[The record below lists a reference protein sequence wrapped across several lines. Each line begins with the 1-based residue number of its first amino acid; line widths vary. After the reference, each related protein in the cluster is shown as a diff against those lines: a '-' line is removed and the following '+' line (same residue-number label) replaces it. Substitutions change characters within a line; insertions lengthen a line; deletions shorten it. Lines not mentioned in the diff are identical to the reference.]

1 MRFRTMAILT
11 VIYAHVNLEFPRVR
25 ERVPLFLRHV
35 VLLTCGAC
43 VAAAS
48 DYATYIGDAY
58 AYTVNAIAVDSSG
71 NTYATGYRS
80 VVISAAGNTANDVFM
95 TKIDPTGN
103 VKLLATLSGKGSDQG
118 NGIAVDGAGNIY
130 VVGMTSS
137 PDFPLFNPLQ
147 TVIGQGPFAGTG
159 FIAKLRP
166 DGSIVYSTY
175 IGGANG
181 ASALNAVAVDAQG
194 NAYVTGETFASDYPH
209 TTGLPN
215 ALASGSIGGIG
226 VAFFAKIS
234 PAGDKILYAG
244 GIAGEGH
251 ACGTGSTCFTS
262 ILVTSGSAIALDP
275 AGSAYIAGNTNGV
288 GLSTT
293 PGALNSTGI
302 GAFVIKVNAAGTA
315 LGYSTLLGSANNLP
329 PGGGAYPSSAP
340 GNIVNGIAV
349 DALGDAYITGSTND
363 PNFPATAGAFQS
375 QPNFTYPG
383 SSAGFMPETDAF
395 VAKLNPSGTAMVW
408 ASFLGA
414 GGTAA
419 TRIAL
424 DASGN
429 VWVTGTAPSSNF
441 PVTSGV
447 AAGGEFVTEFNAA
460 GSTLLYSTMLPK
472 GTAQSGLAMDANGVL
487 HLAGASGLVS
497 TFTPGQSTAARL
509 FGVANA
515 AGSATGMI
523 SGRVAPSEAISIYG
537 LHLGV
542 STPLSATFN
551 SSGFLPTTLGGIS
564 VTIGG
569 APAPLLYVSDTQIN
583 AIAPAALT
591 PGAAVN
597 LAISNGASMLAPFR
611 IEVDAAIP
619 GVFLEPNGTAA
630 AINQDGTV
638 NSASNPAP
646 SGSIVS
652 IWATGT
658 GYAPGADGQ
667 RATAAQQTC
676 SCVISSQTT
685 NISPTYA
692 GAAPGM
698 VNGIV
703 QINFMV
709 SAGFAPV
716 VQYSLSVDGKTSNPF
731 SVYVS
736 Q

>member
-1 MRFRTMAILT
+1 MAILT
-11 VIYAHVNLEFPRVR
+11 VGHAHVNLELPRVR
-25 ERVPLFLRHV
+25 ERLSLFLRLV
-35 VLLTCGAC
+35 VLLTCGAS

-58 AYTVNAIAVDSSG
+58 AYTINAIAVDSSG
-71 NTYATGYRS
+71 NTYATGYRN
-80 VVISAAGNTANDVFM
+80 VVISAAGDTANDVFV
-95 TKIDPTGN
+95 TKIDPAGN

-118 NGIAVDGAGNIY
+118 NGIAVDGAGDIY
-130 VVGMTSS
+130 VVGLTTS

-147 TVIGQGPFAGTG
+147 TTIGQGPGVGTG

-175 IGGANG
+175 LGGVNG
-181 ASALNAVAVDAQG
+181 ASGLNAVAVDAQG

-209 TTGLPN
+209 TAGLPN
-215 ALASGSIGGIG
+215 DLASRSVGGIA

-234 PAGDKILYAG
+234 PAGDKIVYAG
-244 GIAGEGH
+244 GLAGEGH
-251 ACGTGSTCFTS
+251 ACGSGSTCFTS
-262 ILVTSGSAIALDP
+262 TLFTSGSAVAIDP
-275 AGSAYIAGNTNGV
+275 VGNAYVAGNTY
-288 GLSTT
+288 GLGLATT

-302 GAFVIKVNAAGTA
+302 GAFVIKVYAAGTA
-315 LGYSTLLGSANNLP
+315 IAYSTLLGSANNLL
-329 PGGGAYPSSAP
+329 PGGGPQPNSAP

-349 DALGDAYITGSTND
+349 DAAGDAYITGSTND
-363 PNFPATAGAFQS
+363 PNFPATAGAFQA

-383 SSAGFMPETDAF
+383 SGFDLIPETDAF
-395 VAKLNPSGTAMVW
+395 VAKLNLSGTAMVW
-408 ASFLGA
+408 ASFLGG
-414 GGTAA
+414 GGTAG

-429 VWVTGTAPSSNF
+429 VWVAGTSPSPSF
-441 PVTSGV
+441 PVTSGA

-460 GSTLLYSTMLPK
+460 GSSLQYSTVFPK
-472 GTAQSGLAMDANGVL
+472 GAAQSGLAMDANGVL
-487 HLAGASGLVS
+487 HLAGAGGLVS
-497 TFTPGQSTAARL
+497 TFTPGQSAAARL

-515 AGSATGMI
+515 AGSATGML
-523 SGRVAPSEAISIYG
+523 SGRVAPLEVISIYG

-542 STPLSATFN
+542 STPQSATFN

-583 AIAPAALT
+583 TVAPTGLT
-591 PGAAVN
+591 LGAAVN
-597 LAISNGASMLAPFR
+597 LAVSNGSSTLAPFR
-611 IEVDAAIP
+611 MVVDAAIP

-630 AINQDGTV
+630 AVNQDGTV
-638 NSASNPAP
+638 NSASNPA
-646 SGSIVS
+646 SNGLIIS

-658 GYAPGADGQ
+658 GYAPGVDGQ
-667 RATAAQQTC
+667 MATAAQQTC

-685 NISPTYA
+685 NFAPTYA

-709 SAGFAPV
+709 SAGFAPI